1 MTAPAAAAPGPRFAA
16 YYRVS
21 TDRQGRSGLGLDAQR
36 AAVARHAAGAGGAV
50 AAAFEEVESGRRGDR
65 PQLALAMAECRARRA
80 VLLIA
85 KLDRL
90 ARDAHFLL
98 GLEKAGVEFV
108 AADMPHANRLTVGI
122 MALVAEEE
130 ARATSTRTKA
140 ALAAAKARGVR
151 LGNPR
156 LQPGDAATA
165 EGARAAWSAAAARR
179 AAEVLPCLD
188 AARKAGV
195 TTLQQLVDAP
205 TARREDTDA
214 KGGVAAL
221 ASEARVGPQ
230 AGGLARNGGSAPE
243 RLPCTPRE
251 ISARR
256 ASARSPRPYPR
267 QTARTAPD
275 RAPPA

>member
-1 MTAPAAAAPGPRFAA
+1 
-16 YYRVS
+16 V
-21 TDRQGRSGLGLDAQR
+21 
-36 AAVARHAAGAGGAV
+36 V

-65 PQLALAMAECRARRA
+65 PQLGLALAECRLRRA

-151 LGNPR
+151 LGNPQLR
-156 LQPGDAATA
+156 PGDSATA
-165 EGARAAWSAAAARR
+165 ADARAAWSAAAARR
-179 AAEVLPCLD
+179 AAEVLPYLD
-188 AARKAGV
+188 TARRAGA
-195 TTLQQLVDAP
+195 TTLQQLADAL
-205 TARREDTDA
+205 TAR
-214 KGGVAAL
+214 GV
-221 ASEARVGPQ
+221 R
-230 AGGLARNGGSAPE
+230 
-243 RLPCTPRE
+243 TPRGGE
-251 ISARR
+251 GWHPWQVRR
-256 ASARSPRPYPR
+256 VL
-267 QTARTAPD
+267 D
-275 RAPPA
+275 RAGRARHYHACRDRRGANMPPVEAIKLMTRHQWREGDVALLQAAAARLGVQVPGL

>member
-1 MTAPAAAAPGPRFAA
+1 
-16 YYRVS
+16 V
-21 TDRQGRSGLGLDAQR
+21 
-36 AAVARHAAGAGGAV
+36 V

-65 PQLALAMAECRARRA
+65 PQLGLALAECRLRRA

-156 LQPGDAATA
+156 LRPGDSGTAAD
-165 EGARAAWSAAAARR
+165 ARAAWSTAAGRR
-179 AAEVLPCLD
+179 AAEVIPYLD
-188 AARKAGV
+188 AARKAGA
-195 TTLQQLVDAP
+195 TTLQQLADAL
-205 TARREDTDA
+205 TAR
-214 KGGVAAL
+214 GV
-221 ASEARVGPQ
+221 R
-230 AGGLARNGGSAPE
+230 
-243 RLPCTPRE
+243 TPRGGE
-251 ISARR
+251 GWRPWQVRR
-256 ASARSPRPYPR
+256 VL
-267 QTARTAPD
+267 D
-275 RAPPA
+275 RRMA